1 MTKAQQDREGQALGP
16 GPNRAIH
23 PVYLDNQATTPTD
36 PRVVEA
42 MLPFFTERFGNPHST
57 GHAYGWDAEEAVE
70 LARSELAALIG
81 ASPREIIFTSGATES
96 NNLAIKGAA
105 RFHRAERPHVVTCTT
120 EHKCVLESCRALE
133 REGSRVDV
141 LPVRPDGLIDLDRL
155 AETVSE
161 ETAVVSIMAVN
172 NEIGVIQPLAQI
184 AEICRGKGA
193 YLHSDAAQ
201 AVGKIPLDVTAE
213 GIDLLSIS
221 GHKFYGPKG
230 IGALYVRRRP
240 RVRLEPMIDGGGQ
253 ERGLRSG
260 TLATPLCV
268 GLGVAAR
275 LAAEEM
281 AEEEQRISRLKARL
295 LEGITSR
302 LEGVRVNGHAEA
314 RIAGNL
320 NLAFEGVDAE
330 ALMKAMPRLAVSSG
344 SACTSTSV
352 EPSYVL
358 RALGLPEAQARASLR
373 IGIGRFT
380 DAAEV
385 DLAVEEFVSKV
396 SRLRAEGSAA
406 AE

>member
-1 MTKAQQDREGQALGP
+1 MSETGTGRGDR
-16 GPNRAIH
+16 PNRAVQPI
-23 PVYLDNQATTPTD
+23 YLDNQATTPTD

-57 GHAYGWDAEEAVE
+57 GHAYGWEAEEAVE
-70 LARSELAALIG
+70 QARAELAALIG
-81 ASPREIIFTSGATES
+81 AAPREAIFTSGATEA

-105 RFHRAERPHVVTCTT
+105 RFRRAERPHVVTCAT
-120 EHKCVLESCRALE
+120 EHKCVLESCRTLE
-133 REGSRVDV
+133 HEGHRVTV
-141 LPVRPDGLIDLDRL
+141 LPVRPDGLIDLDLL
-155 AETVSE
+155 AGTVSE

-172 NEIGVIQPLAQI
+172 NEIGVIQPLKEI
-184 AEICRGKGA
+184 AALCREKGA

-201 AVGKIPLDVTAE
+201 AIGKIPLDVSAL

-268 GLGVAAR
+268 GLGTAAR
-275 LAAEEM
+275 LAREELAAEEK
-281 AEEEQRISRLKARL
+281 RILGLKQRL

-302 LEGVRVNGHAEA
+302 LDGVLLNGHAEA
-314 RIAGNL
+314 RVAGNL
-320 NLAFEGVDAE
+320 NLAFEGIDAE

-358 RALGLPEAQARASLR
+358 RALGLSEARARASLR
-373 IGIGRFT
+373 VGIGRFT
-380 DAAEV
+380 TESEI
-385 DLAVEEFVSKV
+385 DLAVEEFVTKV
-396 SRLRAEGSAA
+396 RRLRGEGSAA